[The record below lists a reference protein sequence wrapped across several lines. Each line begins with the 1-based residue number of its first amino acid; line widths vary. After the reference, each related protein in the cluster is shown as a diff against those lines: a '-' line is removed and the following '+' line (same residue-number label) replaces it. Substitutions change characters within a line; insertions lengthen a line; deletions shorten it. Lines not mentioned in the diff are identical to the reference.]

1 MESIKPIHHYLLVE
15 MNKEFNDTITIGET
29 ELFLDTTYDN
39 YKHACQN
46 GKVFAVSDGVEGV
59 GVGDTVWFHHFV
71 PADYDMDANQISNHD
86 KLLEKEF
93 GKRLYWVDA
102 KPASKGGAH
111 QLFLYENDKGVNA
124 YLDTVMVRPIIIEAE
139 KTKSGIILEAFEKK
153 EVFEEGEI
161 AVSNSFLEDNGFN
174 VGDKVKFSKNSEYE
188 IEVNGEILYRMRTED
203 ILLKYE
209 ADA

>member
-59 GVGDTVWFHHFV
+59 NVGDTVWFHHFV
-71 PADYDMDANQISNHD
+71 PADYDMDGNQISNHD

-93 GKRLYWVDA
+93 NKRLYWVDA
-102 KPASKGGAH
+102 KPASKSGAH

-161 AVSNSFLEDNGFN
+161 AVSNSFLEANGFN